1 MYSHL
6 AMRLDADNNVAEI
19 RRRFDATPAIVFA
32 AFADPLLVR
41 RWLRPG
47 PEVGLDV
54 LAYDFRPG
62 GAYRFAYQNPGAGVM
77 HVSGVFEL
85 IEPPSRIV
93 FSWNIEPPDEHA
105 GVRSEVRVSIR
116 QDDAGSEVIV
126 QHAKLARPGASAR
139 HRDGWRGALEGLAEV
154 LAASGRTPSRA

>member
-1 MYSHL
+1 MG
-6 AMRLDADNNVAEI
+6 ADKDMAEI
-19 RRRFDATPAIVFA
+19 HRRFDATPAIIFA
-32 AFADPLLVR
+32 AFVDPILVQ

-62 GAYRFAYQNPGAGVM
+62 GTYRFAYQNPGADIM
-77 HVSGVFEL
+77 HVNGVFEL

-105 GVRSEVRVSIR
+105 GVRSEVRVSINPTN
-116 QDDAGSEVIV
+116 AGSEVVIEHV
-126 QHAKLARPGASAR
+126 KLARPGAPAR
-139 HRDGWRGALEGLAEV
+139 HREGWRGALEGLAD
-154 LAASGRTPSRA
+154 LFAASGRTPSKA